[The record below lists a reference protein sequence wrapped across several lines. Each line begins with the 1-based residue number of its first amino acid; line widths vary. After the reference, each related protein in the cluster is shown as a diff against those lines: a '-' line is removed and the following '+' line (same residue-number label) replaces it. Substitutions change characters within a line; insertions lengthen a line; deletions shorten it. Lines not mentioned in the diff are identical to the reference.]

1 MLCSW
6 HSGSSSQIEQP
17 HALGC
22 QRDCKLFDNPAFQTR
37 VAWRP
42 VLAREDQDGNPKLL
56 LMLAEGIRP

>member
-17 HALGC
+17 HAPGASEIASYSTTPHFK
-22 QRDCKLFDNPAFQTR
+22 RR

-56 LMLAEGIRP
+56 VM